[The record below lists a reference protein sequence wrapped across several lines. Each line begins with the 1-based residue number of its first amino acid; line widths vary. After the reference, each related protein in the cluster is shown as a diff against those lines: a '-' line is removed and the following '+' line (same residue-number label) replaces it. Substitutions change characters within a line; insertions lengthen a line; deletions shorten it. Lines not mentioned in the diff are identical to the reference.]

1 MALVTAN
8 TATVEKR
15 KNIKLAFSG
24 WALPTGSNATSP
36 YGTGILDCADVEFT
50 TIGRPDPDEN
60 EVIELPTSH
69 RTIKA
74 SVAKKSWQNWSK
86 IGILNDE
93 AGTNWKEFVA
103 AKELETTGTL
113 ILSNR
118 LTGTVIGAWTV
129 QVVGMD
135 SGDGGADELDDAFTP
150 TFAILADVTPSND
163 KDQ

>member
-1 MALVTAN
+1 MALVAAN

-15 KNIKLAFSG
+15 KNIKLAFSE
-24 WALPTGSNATSP
+24 WKKPEGSEATST
-36 YGTGILDCADVEFT
+36 YGTGILDCEDVEFT

-86 IGILNDE
+86 IGILNDA

-113 ILSNR
+113 TLSNR
-118 LTGTVIGAWTV
+118 LTGTVIGSWKV

-150 TFAILADVTPSND
+150 TFAILEEVA
-163 KDQ
+163 QG

>member
-1 MALVTAN
+1 MALIAAN
-8 TATVEKR
+8 TANVEKR
-15 KNIKLAFSG
+15 KNIQLVFSG
-24 WALPTGSNATSP
+24 WALPEGSTATST
-36 YGTGILDCADVEFT
+36 YGTGILDCEDVELT

-86 IGILNDE
+86 IGILNDA

-103 AKELETTGTL
+103 AKELETTGILTL
-113 ILSNR
+113 QNR
-118 LTGTVIGAWTV
+118 LTKAVIGSWKV

-150 TFAILADVTPSND
+150 TFAILEEAGE
-163 KDQ
+163 

>member
-1 MALVTAN
+1 MSLIAAN
-8 TATVEKR
+8 TANVEKR
-15 KNIKLAFSG
+15 KNLQLVFSD
-24 WALPTGSNATSP
+24 WKKPEGSTATST
-36 YGTGILDCADVEFT
+36 YGTGILDCEDVEFT

-74 SVAKKSWQNWSK
+74 SVSKKSWQNWSK
-86 IGILNDE
+86 IGILNDA

-113 ILSNR
+113 TLKNR
-118 LTGTVIGAWTV
+118 LTGTIIGSWKV

-150 TFAILADVTPSND
+150 TFAILEDVAGE
-163 KDQ
+163 

>member
-1 MALVTAN
+1 MALIAAN
-8 TATVEKR
+8 TARVEKR

-24 WALPTGSNATSP
+24 WQKPEGSEATST
-36 YGTGILDCADVEFT
+36 YGTGILDCEDVEFT

-86 IGILNDE
+86 IGILNDA

-113 ILSNR
+113 TLSNR
-118 LTGTVIGAWTV
+118 LTGTVIGSWKV

-150 TFAILADVTPSND
+150 TFAILEEVA
-163 KDQ
+163 QG